1 MNTDFPDPQSAGLSA
16 EDNAPPAG
24 NASDSDPA
32 SQVAS
37 FTAERDR
44 LAAEKADMHDLL
56 LRHQAEF
63 NNFRRRTERDRSDFV
78 QYAGMEFVREVLP
91 VLDDFERALQADAAS
106 RDYAKGIEL
115 IYQRMYDA
123 LKKMGLEPIETGGK
137 LFDPH
142 LHQAVEKVQ
151 TKDAEDH
158 AILAEFQRGY
168 HFKGK
173 MLRPSM
179 VKVAVRP

>member
-1 MNTDFPDPQSAGLSA
+1 MNTDFPDPQTAGWSA
-16 EDNAPPAG
+16 EDNAP
-24 NASDSDPA
+24 ASPSASEADSAQIA
-32 SQVAS
+32 SL
-37 FTAERDR
+37 TADRDR
-44 LAAEKADMHDLL
+44 LAAEKAELHDLL
-56 LRHQAEF
+56 LRQQAEF
-63 NNFRRRTERDRSDFV
+63 NNFRRRTERDRSDFL
-78 QYAGMEFVREVLP
+78 QYAGMESVREVLP
-91 VLDDFERALQADAAS
+91 VLDDFERALQADS
-106 RDYAKGIEL
+106 GSKDYAKGIEL

-123 LKKMGLEPIETGGK
+123 LKKMGLEPIETSGK

-151 TKDAEDH
+151 TMDAEDH

>member
-16 EDNAPPAG
+16 EDNAPAAH
-24 NASDSDPA
+24 NASESDSA
-32 SQVAS
+32 QVPS
-37 FTAERDR
+37 LTAERDR
-44 LAAEKADMHDLL
+44 LAGEKAELHDLL

-106 RDYAKGIEL
+106 KDYAKGIEL

-123 LKKMGLEPIETGGK
+123 LKKMGLEPIETTGK

-151 TKDAEDH
+151 TTEAEDH